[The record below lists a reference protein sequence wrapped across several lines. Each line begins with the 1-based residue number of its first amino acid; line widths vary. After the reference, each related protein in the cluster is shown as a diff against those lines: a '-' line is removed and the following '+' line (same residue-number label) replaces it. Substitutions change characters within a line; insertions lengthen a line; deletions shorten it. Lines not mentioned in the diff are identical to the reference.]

1 MKMPLLS
8 LIILAI
14 ALANARAYSDYVYDE
29 QPLVQNRFDRLIPT
43 FYPTITPD
51 FGLLRPT
58 ISPLI
63 YPGVPQIHITENLSR
78 PTEQA
83 LLIVN

>member
-1 MKMPLLS
+1 MKTPLLS
-8 LIILAI
+8 LIICAV
-14 ALANARAYSDYVYDE
+14 ALAHASAYSDYVYDE
-29 QPLVQNRFDRLIPT
+29 QPLVQAQFDRLIPT
-43 FYPTITPD
+43 SYPTIAPD

-58 ISPLI
+58 TSPLI

-78 PTEQA
+78 PTEQP